1 MTTAICPGSFDPVTV
16 GHVDIIRR
24 ARKMFDHV
32 IVAVLVNPTKN
43 PSFSLEERIGLLK
56 RATKEIDGLEIV
68 GFDGLL
74 ADYARTRKATVLVK
88 GLRAVS
94 DFEQE
99 VQMAMINSKI
109 NPDLDTVFFPSS
121 EKYTYLSSSVAKE
134 LARYHA
140 NLDEFLPREIIDD
153 VKNKLEIRS
162 DECDGRQ
169 R

>member
-68 GFDGLL
+68 
-74 ADYARTRKATVLVK
+74 
-88 GLRAVS
+88 LR
-94 DFEQE
+94 Q
-99 VQMAMINSKI
+99 
-109 NPDLDTVFFPSS
+109 NPEGHGAGEGAAGGVRL
-121 EKYTYLSSSVAKE
+121 
-134 LARYHA
+134 
-140 NLDEFLPREIIDD
+140 
-153 VKNKLEIRS
+153 
-162 DECDGRQ
+162 
-169 R
+169 

>member
-94 DFEQE
+94 
-99 VQMAMINSKI
+99 VRYSSK
-109 NPDLDTVFFPSS
+109 FPVASTPS
-121 EKYTYLSSSVAKE
+121 ISISSSFFSSRATVSGSAIPS
-134 LARYHA
+134 R
-140 NLDEFLPREIIDD
+140 
-153 VKNKLEIRS
+153 
-162 DECDGRQ
+162 
-169 R
+169 